1 MKQDHKVLRKW
12 GCPYSLTIRGDL
24 AGPVFSELRCKER
37 KEVDEESW
45 GNSAGAEEG
54 QQTNLK
60 GS

>member
-1 MKQDHKVLRKW
+1 MLRKW

-24 AGPVFSELRCKER
+24 TGPVFSELRCKER